1 MNLKTKRIIIL
12 ILDILIAILGGFS
25 FYETNEIQNINI
37 KYTIILTLLVII
49 RIFVDFKIETDE
61 EKSYKLD
68 QEIMLLKKKHEID
81 RLTNLSRR
89 AIEALSAGNTK
100 EFINIESLIGK

>member
-12 ILDILIAILGGFS
+12 ILDILIAIWGGFS
-25 FYETNEIQNINI
+25 FYETNEIQHINI
-37 KYTIILTLLVII
+37 KYAIILILLVII

-61 EKSYKLD
+61 EKFYKLD

-81 RLTNLSRR
+81 RLTSLSRR
-89 AIEALSAGNTK
+89 AIEALSEGNTK